1 MTEDKSRERSL
12 LFLLSTVA
20 RSLEAS
26 SESKKIIREAI
37 SSLKIQNSEEK
48 WIISVML
55 PNKSEKSI
63 EMGKDQFIFYP
74 VKSAARYETN
84 PAILNRNSAEDAL
97 LTMFNEYGVRV
108 PGKKHEPR
116 KRQLTDFLPLNL
128 ILVAVFALLS
138 TFNLKPFSSLLII
151 SHLILSTANHHFSAL
166 KRWILITSVVLPAIG
181 FLILYKSDSKEIV
194 SIICQFVVLLM
205 FDLAIR
211 YELELK
217 SKLGI
222 AAKYLFLG
230 LISTAVL
237 NAIIQIKLTS
247 LFLVL
252 IAITSFITLRQKISA
267 SFRNILVLFN
277 LGLLIAL
284 VAILVMA
291 NPLKLLLLPYLI
303 YLAIYET
310 LFGEN
315 RNPAKLAFG
324 VICLMM

>member
-1 MTEDKSRERSL
+1 MTEDKSREKSL

-20 RSLEAS
+20 RSIEAS
-26 SESKKIIREAI
+26 PESKKIIREAI

-55 PNKSEKSI
+55 PNKSEKNI

-84 PAILNRNSAEDAL
+84 PAILNRNSAEVAL
-97 LTMFNEYGVRV
+97 LALFREYGVRV
-108 PGKKHEPR
+108 PGKKCEPR
-116 KRQLTDFLPLNL
+116 KRGLTDSLPLNL
-128 ILVAVFALLS
+128 IFTVAFALLS
-138 TFNLKPFSSLLII
+138 AFNLKLISSLLIL

-166 KRWILITSVVLPAIG
+166 KRWILITSVFVPAIG
-181 FLILYKSDSKEIV
+181 FLILYNSNSQEIV
-194 SIICQFVVLLM
+194 SIICQFVILLM

-211 YELELK
+211 YELEMK
-217 SKLGI
+217 SKLRI

-230 LISTAVL
+230 LISTAVI
-237 NAIIQIKLTS
+237 NATIHIKLTS
-247 LFLVL
+247 LLLTL

-267 SFRNILVLFN
+267 SLRNVLVLFN
-277 LGLLIAL
+277 LGLLTTI
-284 VAILVMA
+284 VAILVME
-291 NPLKLLLLPYLI
+291 NPLKLLLLPYLV

-310 LFGEN
+310 LFGDN

-324 VICLMM
+324 VVCLMM